1 MGNVGRLFFRSSIKG
16 PFKIGQGRSKTSAVC
31 IELAGGAHFGFPF
44 CSHLQP
50 LASGCQVAAS
60 DCYFC
65 PENIM
70 ISPHAVLKK
79 TTISAMLFC
88 EEILV
93 FSRAARGEIITV
105 NNPRLFREKIQTSA
119 ELATKESYSFYI
131 KNSKYSVEVY
141 LLECQVA
148 AKWLPEQVA
157 ASDCKTNNQNVR
169 HLLALWNFR
178 PESGSQH
185 GR

>member
-1 MGNVGRLFFRSSIKG
+1 
-16 PFKIGQGRSKTSAVC
+16 
-31 IELAGGAHFGFPF
+31 
-44 CSHLQP
+44 
-50 LASGCQVAAS
+50 
-60 DCYFC
+60 
-65 PENIM
+65 M

-157 ASDCKTNNQNVR
+157 ASDCKTKNQHVR
-169 HLLALWNFR
+169 HLLAL
-178 PESGSQH
+178 
-185 GR
+185 